1 MTIPSAPCGDV
12 WLLVASV
19 DTAAS
24 PGPRPAIGRA
34 GHVSRPQPSPAAQH
48 LLDPGFSLSLE
59 AVSSQQPAAAQDGLP
74 APLLPAALLLPGH
87 GLLGGLG
94 GLAQRRLRVLAPPP
108 GGPLPAL
115 RGEYSS
121 SSSIMF
127 CSSLHPDP
135 DLVQASLQTSGF
147 PHSASYSSLRRDQG
161 YSSSSALHHDNI
173 ANNNNQVSTARQYR
187 IFSAEYYKSY
197 SDNR

>member
-121 SSSIMF
+121 SSIMF
-127 CSSLHPDP
+127 WSARHSTLTLTWCRP
-135 DLVQASLQTSGF
+135 ASR
-147 PHSASYSSLRRDQG
+147 PRASRTRPPTP
-161 YSSSSALHHDNI
+161 A
-173 ANNNNQVSTARQYR
+173 
-187 IFSAEYYKSY
+187 
-197 SDNR
+197 

>member
-1 MTIPSAPCGDV
+1 
-12 WLLVASV
+12 
-19 DTAAS
+19 
-24 PGPRPAIGRA
+24 
-34 GHVSRPQPSPAAQH
+34 
-48 LLDPGFSLSLE
+48 
-59 AVSSQQPAAAQDGLP
+59 
-74 APLLPAALLLPGH
+74 
-87 GLLGGLG
+87 
-94 GLAQRRLRVLAPPP
+94 
-108 GGPLPAL
+108 
-115 RGEYSS
+115 
-121 SSSIMF
+121 MF
-127 CSSLHPDP
+127 CSSLPPDP

>member
-161 YSSSSALHHDNI
+161 YSSSSALHHDTI
-173 ANNNNQVSTARQYR
+173 ANNNNQVSTARQLDYTV
-187 IFSAEYYKSY
+187 
-197 SDNR
+197 